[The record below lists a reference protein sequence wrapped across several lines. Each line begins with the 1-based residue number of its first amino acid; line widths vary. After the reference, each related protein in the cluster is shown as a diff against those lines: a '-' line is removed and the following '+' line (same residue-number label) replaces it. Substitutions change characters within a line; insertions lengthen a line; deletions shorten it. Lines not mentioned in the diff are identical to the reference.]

1 MVPRL
6 KRVMQGTYRL
16 STKYTFNVHFIRSF
30 LPPLVNVYYFFHT
43 LSIFI
48 YFQFLKIASIGFQ
61 SLKIHDM
68 DSSNRLQYL
77 SCKLQA
83 TISAADAHKL
93 QIAKVSGWIQ
103 LFSRVKV
110 RLTLHFDDYFA
121 RQFQWSLPTL
131 EDIAFLIWCH
141 IIKSLHWLLPF
152 KSSKMGSPNLDHL
165 LMVWNQWYESS
176 KKVFYII
183 ISK

>member
-1 MVPRL
+1 MLYISLPKVSLLWDLWEVLLGRMVPRL

-30 LPPLVNVYYFFHT
+30 LPPWVNVYYFFHT

-48 YFQFLKIASIGFQ
+48 YFGFIKIASIGFH

-83 TISAADAHKL
+83 TISADAHKL

-103 LFSRVKV
+103 LFRASSSMI
-110 RLTLHFDDYFA
+110 LLA
-121 RQFQWSLPTL
+121 SQF
-131 EDIAFLIWCH
+131 F
-141 IIKSLHWLLPF
+141 
-152 KSSKMGSPNLDHL
+152 
-165 LMVWNQWYESS
+165 
-176 KKVFYII
+176 
-183 ISK
+183 